1 MATIVVGGR
10 GKNTGKTSLICGIL
24 SALPE
29 FAWTAV
35 KVTDHEHGKAVPIW
49 EETRPGQGTDTARF
63 LAAGARR
70 AFLLAAEAR
79 ELAERLRELSTKMG
93 ASRDLIFESNRI
105 VDLIQTDVVLALRGS
120 AEGEQKV
127 SFGPVAHLSQAEAAL
142 ADQDGLIPGAVP
154 VFQLARLE
162 NISPPMQRWLRD
174 HLPKPSGQR

>member
-35 KVTDHEHGKAVPIW
+35 KVSDHEHRKTESIW
-49 EETRPGQGTDTARF
+49 EETGAGQGSDTARF

-70 AFLLAAEAR
+70 AFLLAAGTE
-79 ELAERLRELSTKMG
+79 ELPEQLRQLGSKMG
-93 ASRDLIFESNRI
+93 ASGDLIFESNRI
-105 VDLIQTDVVLALRGS
+105 VDLIPTDVVVALQ
-120 AEGEQKV
+120 ATQEGEPKP
-127 SFGPVAHLSQAEAAL
+127 SFDRLAHLSHAEAAV

-154 VFQLARLE
+154 LFQLAHLE
-162 NISPPMQRWLRD
+162 HISPQMERWLRD
-174 HLPKPSGQR
+174 HLPKPSGR